1 MSLEAKIDAL
11 TEVMTRV
18 AANQEQILKMARAGA
33 DKPTDSQ
40 LAAEDRAADET
51 PRSRR
56 NRASSEEPAQFD
68 TPTRRSRAADKED
81 APAEDK
87 PAGRRSRAADK
98 EDKPADKEEAAPR
111 RRRASAEKEEKE
123 APKFKRPAEGKVKL
137 DDIRA
142 CFAEFL
148 NTKDKDAEEK
158 RRNHIEDILDFLKA
172 EKTSDI
178 DSRDFDD
185 VLDWVEDF
193 IDGKFKGFPKD

>member
-18 AANQEQILKMARAGA
+18 CANQEQILKLATAGS
-33 DKPTDSQ
+33 DKSDTP
-40 LAAEDRAADET
+40 AEDA

-56 NRASSEEPAQFD
+56 RAAEEPAD
-68 TPTRRSRAADKED
+68 E
-81 APAEDK
+81 K
-87 PAGRRSRAADK
+87 PAGRRSRSAEKD
-98 EDKPADKEEAAPR
+98 EKPAEEEAPRSRRSRAAEKDEKPAEEAAPR
-111 RRRASAEKEEKE
+111 RRRGSAEKEEKA
-123 APKFKRPAEGKVKL
+123 APVWKRPAEGKVKL

-148 NTKDKDAEEK
+148 NTKDKDVEEK

-178 DSRDFDD
+178 DARDFDD

-193 IDGKFKGFPKD
+193 LAGKFKGFPED

>member
-18 AANQEQILKMARAGA
+18 CANQEEILKMARAGS
-33 DKPTDSQ
+33 DKSEAP
-40 LAAEDRAADET
+40 AEDA

-56 NRASSEEPAQFD
+56 
-68 TPTRRSRAADKED
+68 RAAED
-81 APAEDK
+81 
-87 PAGRRSRAADK
+87 
-98 EDKPADKEEAAPR
+98 DKPADKEEAAPRRRRGAAAEEAPAADKEEAAPRRRRAAEDDKPAEEAPR

-148 NTKDKDAEEK
+148 NTKDKKVEEA
-158 RRNHIEDILDFLKA
+158 RRDHINDILDFLKA

-178 DSRDFDD
+178 DARDFDD
-185 VLDWVEDF
+185 VIDWVEQH
-193 IDGKFKGFPKD
+193 IDGKFKGFPED

>member
-1 MSLEAKIDAL
+1 MSLEAKIEAL

-18 AANQEQILKMARAGA
+18 AANQEEILKMARSGTG
-33 DKPTDSQ
+33 K
-40 LAAEDRAADET
+40 
-51 PRSRR
+51 
-56 NRASSEEPAQFD
+56 SE
-68 TPTRRSRAADKED
+68 

-87 PAGRRSRAADK
+87 PAGRRRAAEEPAAEEAPRSRRRAAAEEAPAEDKPARRSRASEK
-98 EDKPADKEEAAPR
+98 EDKPAEEEAPR